1 MTSIPREPKLEHE
14 GLRFRMKRLGG
25 FDLRLERSLRSSRK
39 SIPVEVLVDT
49 ENTIIVLDCSCCE
62 ELLAS
67 RLPGGVL
74 IPIASSLKSFFGTKD
89 MRNIDVRVNGTLM
102 RRTYK
107 GICMEDTVPEIKSA
121 LEGAVSKY
129 NKKRKKR

>member
-1 MTSIPREPKLEHE
+1 
-14 GLRFRMKRLGG
+14 MKRLGG

-39 SIPVEVLVDT
+39 SIPVEVLVDS

-62 ELLAS
+62 DLLAS

-74 IPIASSLKSFFGTKD
+74 IPIASSLKSFFSTKD
-89 MRNIDVRVNGTLM
+89 MRNLDVRVNGNLM

-107 GICMEDTVPEIKSA
+107 GICMENAVPEIKDV
-121 LEGAVSKY
+121 LEGAVAKF
-129 NKKRKKR
+129 NKKRKRR

>member
-1 MTSIPREPKLEHE
+1 
-14 GLRFRMKRLGG
+14 MKRLGG

-62 ELLAS
+62 NLLAS

-74 IPIASSLKSFFGTKD
+74 IPIATSLKSFFGTKD
-89 MRNIDVRVNGTLM
+89 MRNIDVQVNGTLM
-102 RRTYK
+102 RRTYR
-107 GICMEDTVPEIKSA
+107 GICREDAVPEIKNV

-129 NKKRKKR
+129 NKMKRKRR

>member
-1 MTSIPREPKLEHE
+1 
-14 GLRFRMKRLGG
+14 MKRLGG
-25 FDLRLERSLRSSRK
+25 FDLRLEWSLRPSRK

-49 ENTIIVLDCSCCE
+49 ENTIIVLDCSCCK

-89 MRNIDVRVNGTLM
+89 MRNIDVQVNGTLM
-102 RRTYK
+102 KRTYK
-107 GICMEDTVPEIKSA
+107 GICVEDAVPEIKSV

>member
-1 MTSIPREPKLEHE
+1 
-14 GLRFRMKRLGG
+14 MKSLGG

-39 SIPVEVLVDT
+39 SIPVEVFVDS

-62 ELLAS
+62 DLLAS

-74 IPIASSLKSFFGTKD
+74 IPIASSLKSFFGTKN
-89 MRNIDVRVNGTLM
+89 MRNMDVRVNGTLM

-107 GICMEDTVPEIKSA
+107 GICMENAVPEIKDV
-121 LEGAVSKY
+121 LERAVDKF
-129 NKKRKKR
+129 NEKRKKR